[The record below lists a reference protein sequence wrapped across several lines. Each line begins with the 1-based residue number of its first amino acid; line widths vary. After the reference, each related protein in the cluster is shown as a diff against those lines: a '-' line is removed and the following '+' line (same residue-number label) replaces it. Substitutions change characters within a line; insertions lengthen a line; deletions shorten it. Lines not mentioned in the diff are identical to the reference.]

1 MVHLPGGFSVGEVF
15 LYVLI
20 FKFVIFAPMKDERL
34 MSMQAEAVQREL
46 EALVRK
52 YAAGGLKA
60 EGRGA
65 GESYLALKKIAGRS
79 REYADRSFVVLVVG
93 PVKSGKST
101 FVNLVAN
108 AFVSPTHYLECTVR
122 PSIISRT
129 DNKAEEVITAYR
141 SEVPGMAVEQVDAII
156 DSLRGLIRPE
166 EVPQVVKQSWPL
178 TEENIDEHVA
188 LDLSDMDKDGT
199 LMTTIKTPGGKL
211 LTDGVYLIDMPGF
224 DGSRANLDSPLYK
237 TIAARADLIV
247 LVQSSNS
254 AITKV
259 SDDFFKLLKENNRNV
274 PVCLLHN
281 VFDAAHWRAEDLKT
295 EAVKEQMDYAV
306 ARIKEKGFNLD
317 AKNAYVVNL
326 GMVWDWRRNAYNT
339 GKDDL
344 EQASEAFAKVEEEM
358 YDVLISQRDSI
369 RVRNVVG
376 RTLQQIEDLMQHTS
390 ERLEQIKAAEERY
403 EEVKK
408 AFEALRGRNV
418 PVKADVN
425 VDYLSIRNEIT
436 GIYTLSKKSLSGR
449 YGFKEAR
456 KIVSSF
462 ITDSAAAMARKVND
476 ALRYLDS
483 QVNSEAVMLWKSDI
497 ADVLRRSGVD
507 EPLPSMTVAEVSLVP
522 VELDMLY
529 PDKIVPWNVFRYG
542 VGKMNEFLAHVYY
555 FLVGKEDA
563 TDVGYISFMLPEVV
577 EKAAE
582 EHKDKLLE
590 RLEATYGRFIERKRK
605 EAMAA
610 IIPDPKTWKEDKEA
624 LQELLKDLDRVRV
637 TTENALKL

>member
-1 MVHLPGGFSVGEVF
+1 
-15 LYVLI
+15 
-20 FKFVIFAPMKDERL
+20 
-34 MSMQAEAVQREL
+34 
-46 EALVRK
+46 
-52 YAAGGLKA
+52 
-60 EGRGA
+60 
-65 GESYLALKKIAGRS
+65 
-79 REYADRSFVVLVVG
+79 
-93 PVKSGKST
+93 
-101 FVNLVAN
+101 
-108 AFVSPTHYLECTVR
+108 
-122 PSIISRT
+122 
-129 DNKAEEVITAYR
+129 
-141 SEVPGMAVEQVDAII
+141 MAVEQVDAII

-295 EAVKEQMDYAV
+295 GAVKEQMDYAV

-403 EEVKK
+403 EEIKK

-456 KIVSSF
+456 KIVSAF
-462 ITDSAAAMARKVND
+462 IIDSAAAMARKVND

-507 EPLPSMTVAEVSLVP
+507 EPLPSMTIAEASPVP

-542 VGKMNEFLAHVYY
+542 VGTMNEFLAHVYY

-590 RLEATYGRFIERKRK
+590 RLETTYGRFIERKRK
-605 EAMAA
+605 EALTA
-610 IIPDPKTWKEDKEA
+610 IIQDPKAWKEDKEA
-624 LQELLKDLDRVRV
+624 LRELLKDLDRVRV

>member
-1 MVHLPGGFSVGEVF
+1 
-15 LYVLI
+15 
-20 FKFVIFAPMKDERL
+20 

-52 YAAGGLKA
+52 YAAEGMKA
-60 EGRGA
+60 EGRGE
-65 GESYLALKKIAGRS
+65 GESYIALKKIAGRA

-156 DSLRGLIRPE
+156 DSLRGLIKPE
-166 EVPQVVKQSWPL
+166 EVPHVLKQSWPL

-199 LMTTIKTPGGKL
+199 LMTTIKTPGGRL

-224 DGSRANLDSPLYK
+224 DGSRANLDSPLYR

-281 VFDAAHWRAEDLKT
+281 VFDAAHWRAEELKT

-317 AKNAYVVNL
+317 ANNAYVVNL
-326 GMVWDWRRNAYNT
+326 GMVWDWR
-339 GKDDL
+339 KDTCNKEEL
-344 EQASEAFAKVEEEM
+344 AEASEAFAKVEQEM

-376 RTLQQIEDLMQHTS
+376 RTLQQVEDLMHHTY
-390 ERLEQIKAAEERY
+390 ERLEQMRAAEEKY
-403 EEVKK
+403 EEIKK

-436 GIYTLSKKSLSGR
+436 GIYTLSKRSLSGR

-456 KIVSSF
+456 TIVSSF
-462 ITDSAAAMARKVND
+462 ITDSAAVMARKVND

-507 EPLPSMTVAEVSLVP
+507 EPLPSMTVAEVSPVP

-563 TDVGYISFMLPEVV
+563 TDIGYISFMLPEVV

-590 RLEATYGRFIERKRK
+590 RLEATYGRFIERRRK
-605 EAMAA
+605 EALAA
-610 IIPDPKTWKEDKEA
+610 IIPEPKAWKEDRES
-624 LQELLKDLDRVRV
+624 LGELIHDLERVRI

>member
-1 MVHLPGGFSVGEVF
+1 
-15 LYVLI
+15 
-20 FKFVIFAPMKDERL
+20 MKDERL

-52 YAAGGLKA
+52 YAAEGLKA

-65 GESYLALKKIAGRS
+65 GEPYLALKKIASRA

-101 FVNLVAN
+101 FVNLVAD

-122 PSIISRT
+122 PSIISCT
-129 DNKAEEVITAYR
+129 DNKADEIITSYR

-156 DSLRGLIRPE
+156 DSLRGLVRPE
-166 EVPQVVKQSWPL
+166 DVPHVVKQSWPL

-224 DGSRANLDSPLYK
+224 DGSRANLDSPLYR

-259 SDDFFKLLKENNRNV
+259 SDDFFRLLKENNRNV

-281 VFDAAHWRAEDLKT
+281 VFDAAHWRAEELKT

-326 GMVWDWRRNAYNT
+326 GMVWDWRKNAYDT
-339 GKDDL
+339 DKSEL
-344 EQASEAFAKVEEEM
+344 EGASEAFSKVEEEM
-358 YDVLISQRDSI
+358 YEVLISQRDSI

-376 RTLQQIEDLMQHTS
+376 RTLQMIEDQMQHDS
-390 ERLEQIKAAEERY
+390 EKLEQMQAAVEKY
-403 EEVKK
+403 EEIKN
-408 AFEALRGRNV
+408 AFEALKGRNV

-425 VDYLSIRNEIT
+425 VDYLSIRNEIA
-436 GIYTLSKKSLSGR
+436 GIYTLSKRSLSGR

-456 KIVSSF
+456 RIVAGF
-462 ITDSAAAMARKVND
+462 IEDSAAAMGRKVNE
-476 ALRYLDS
+476 ALRYLDL

-507 EPLPSMTVAEVSLVP
+507 EPLPTMTAFEVPP
-522 VELDMLY
+522 VSPELDMLY
-529 PDKIVPWNVFRYG
+529 PDKIVPWNMFRYG

-555 FLVGKEDA
+555 FLAGKDDA

-605 EAMAA
+605 EALEK
-610 IIPDPKTWKEDKEA
+610 IIADPKSWKEDMESLKE
-624 LQELLKDLDRVRV
+624 LIKDLDKVKV

>member
-1 MVHLPGGFSVGEVF
+1 
-15 LYVLI
+15 
-20 FKFVIFAPMKDERL
+20 

-52 YAAGGLKA
+52 YAAEGMKA
-60 EGRGA
+60 EGRGE
-65 GESYLALKKIAGRS
+65 GESYIALKKIAGRA

-156 DSLRGLIRPE
+156 DSLRGLIKPE
-166 EVPQVVKQSWPL
+166 EVPHVLKQSWPL

-199 LMTTIKTPGGKL
+199 LMTTIKTPGGRL

-224 DGSRANLDSPLYK
+224 DGSRANLDSPLYR

-281 VFDAAHWRAEDLKT
+281 VFDAAHWRAEELKT

-317 AKNAYVVNL
+317 ANNAYVVNL
-326 GMVWDWRRNAYNT
+326 GMVWDWR
-339 GKDDL
+339 KDTCNKEEL
-344 EQASEAFAKVEEEM
+344 AEASEAFAKVEQEM

-376 RTLQQIEDLMQHTS
+376 RTLQQVEDLMHHTY
-390 ERLEQIKAAEERY
+390 ERLEQMRAAEEKY
-403 EEVKK
+403 EEIKK

-436 GIYTLSKKSLSGR
+436 GIYTLSKRSLSGR

-456 KIVSSF
+456 TIVSSF
-462 ITDSAAAMARKVND
+462 ITDSAAVMARKVND

-507 EPLPSMTVAEVSLVP
+507 EPLPSMTVAEVSPVP

-542 VGKMNEFLAHVYY
+542 LGKMNEFLAHVYY

-563 TDVGYISFMLPEVV
+563 TDIGYISFMLPEVV

-590 RLEATYGRFIERKRK
+590 RLEATYGRFIERRRK
-605 EAMAA
+605 EALAA
-610 IIPDPKTWKEDKEA
+610 IIPEPKAWKEDRES
-624 LQELLKDLDRVRV
+624 LGELIHDLERVRI

>member
-1 MVHLPGGFSVGEVF
+1 
-15 LYVLI
+15 
-20 FKFVIFAPMKDERL
+20 

-52 YAAGGLKA
+52 YAAEGLKA

-65 GESYLALKKIAGRS
+65 GEPYLALKKIASRA

-101 FVNLVAN
+101 FVNLVAD

-122 PSIISRT
+122 PSIISCT
-129 DNKAEEVITAYR
+129 DNKADEIITSYR

-156 DSLRGLIRPE
+156 DSLRGLVRPE
-166 EVPQVVKQSWPL
+166 DVPHVVKQSWPL

-224 DGSRANLDSPLYK
+224 DGSRANLDSPLYR

-259 SDDFFKLLKENNRNV
+259 SDDFFRLLKENNRNV

-281 VFDAAHWRAEDLKT
+281 VFDAAHWRAEELKT

-326 GMVWDWRRNAYNT
+326 GMVWDWRKNAYDT
-339 GKDDL
+339 DKSEL
-344 EQASEAFAKVEEEM
+344 EGASEAFSKVEEEM
-358 YDVLISQRDSI
+358 YEVLISQRDSI

-376 RTLQQIEDLMQHTS
+376 RTLQMIEDQMQHDS
-390 ERLEQIKAAEERY
+390 EKLEQMQAAVEKY
-403 EEVKK
+403 EEIKN
-408 AFEALRGRNV
+408 AFEALKGRNV

-425 VDYLSIRNEIT
+425 VDYLSIRNEIA
-436 GIYTLSKKSLSGR
+436 GIYTLSKRSLSGR

-456 KIVSSF
+456 RIVAGF
-462 ITDSAAAMARKVND
+462 IEDSAAAMGRKVNE
-476 ALRYLDS
+476 ALRYLDL

-507 EPLPSMTVAEVSLVP
+507 EPLPTMTAFEVPP
-522 VELDMLY
+522 VSPELDMLY
-529 PDKIVPWNVFRYG
+529 PDKIVPWNMFRYG

-555 FLVGKEDA
+555 FLAGKDDA

-605 EAMAA
+605 EALEK
-610 IIPDPKTWKEDKEA
+610 IIADPKSWKEDMESLKE
-624 LQELLKDLDRVRV
+624 LIKDLDKVKV

>member
-1 MVHLPGGFSVGEVF
+1 
-15 LYVLI
+15 
-20 FKFVIFAPMKDERL
+20 MKDERL

-52 YAAGGLKA
+52 YAAEGLKA

-65 GESYLALKKIAGRS
+65 GEPYLALKKIASRA

-101 FVNLVAN
+101 FVNLVAD

-122 PSIISRT
+122 PSIISCT
-129 DNKAEEVITAYR
+129 DNKADEIITSYR

-156 DSLRGLIRPE
+156 DSLRGLVRSE
-166 EVPQVVKQSWPL
+166 DVPHVVKQSWPL

-224 DGSRANLDSPLYK
+224 DGSRANLDSPLYR

-259 SDDFFKLLKENNRNV
+259 SDDFFRLLKENNRNV

-281 VFDAAHWRAEDLKT
+281 VFDAAHWRAEELKT

-326 GMVWDWRRNAYNT
+326 GMVWDWRKNAYDT
-339 GKDDL
+339 DKSEL
-344 EQASEAFAKVEEEM
+344 EGASEAFSKVEEEM
-358 YDVLISQRDSI
+358 YEVLISQRDSI

-376 RTLQQIEDLMQHTS
+376 RTLQMIEDQMQHDS
-390 ERLEQIKAAEERY
+390 EKLEQMQAAVEKY
-403 EEVKK
+403 EEIKN
-408 AFEALRGRNV
+408 AFEALKGRNV

-425 VDYLSIRNEIT
+425 VDYLSIRNEIA
-436 GIYTLSKKSLSGR
+436 GIYTLSKRSLSGR

-456 KIVSSF
+456 RIVAGF
-462 ITDSAAAMARKVND
+462 IEDSAAAMGRKVNE
-476 ALRYLDS
+476 ALRYLDL

-507 EPLPSMTVAEVSLVP
+507 EPLPTMTAFEVPP
-522 VELDMLY
+522 VSPELDMLY
-529 PDKIVPWNVFRYG
+529 PDKIVPWNMFRYG

-555 FLVGKEDA
+555 FLVGKDDA

-605 EAMAA
+605 EALEK
-610 IIPDPKTWKEDKEA
+610 IIADPKSWKEDMESLKE
-624 LQELLKDLDRVRV
+624 LIKDLDKVKV